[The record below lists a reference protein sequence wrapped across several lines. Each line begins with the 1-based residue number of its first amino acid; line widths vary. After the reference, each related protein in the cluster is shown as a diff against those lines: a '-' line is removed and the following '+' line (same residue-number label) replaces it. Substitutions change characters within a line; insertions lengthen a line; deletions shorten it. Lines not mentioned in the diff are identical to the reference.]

1 MSGSNLFLE
10 QRLTEIDQWLDMLH
24 SQRYVSE
31 HTLEAYQRDLHKLA
45 RFLAKEGCQ
54 EWAELDQARLT
65 HFIGLCCLLTVCYQ
79 LVYSVCYRPLEGFTT
94 GSVSNNS

>member
-10 QRLTEIDQWLDMLH
+10 RRLTEIDAWLDMLH

-31 HTLEAYQRDLHKLA
+31 HTLEAYARDLHKLA

-65 HFIGLCCLLTVCYQ
+65 HFIGPLLSTNS
-79 LVYSVCYRPLEGFTT
+79 LLPISVQRMDIG
-94 GSVSNNS
+94 N